1 MHLATVIG
9 QLWSTRKEATLEGL
23 RLVVVRPYSTGEGE
37 SRDTMVVV
45 DPLGVGPGERVVVV
59 HGRAARHVIGRS
71 HDIGMQT
78 AIAAIVDAGEFE
90 DGSRLGSVP
99 ELDRPGT
106 DPAARGA
113 KPPSKKST
121 APKNKN

>member
-9 QLWSTRKEATLEGL
+9 QLWSTRKEPTLEGL
-23 RLVVVRPYSTGEGE
+23 RLVVVRPYSTGGME
-37 SRDTMVVV
+37 STDTMVVV
-45 DPLGVGPGERVVVV
+45 DPLGVGPGERVIVV

-99 ELDRPGT
+99 ALDRAGDSPSGN
-106 DPAARGA
+106 DARA
-113 KPPSKKST
+113 SS
-121 APKNKN
+121 NKNEK